1 MEIIFNTINNIIA
14 DNLIDDVEFYEFC
27 NNLNKINKLLSTDL
41 YLSEEVEKL
50 DSKHNSTG
58 KKIVNNTLKTTKD
71 MAKIY
76 GITTDIGGMST
87 KSIWDLMMK
96 LLEIGSSTLLFI
108 TKKIVLIPNT
118 ITRILDMTSKIPSN
132 VINKIRGN
140 IKLYITIDDVQLLM
154 DKFILEHMM
163 NFISLANQ
171 LSKGELWTT
180 MFKHKEPDREQSEYN
195 RVKSS
200 SDMDTINKMKKEFSY
215 FSMIR
220 FNETVIDMN
229 DPSNVEGY
237 FGNGK
242 IIYKDIYGVKHNNT
256 YYTSL
261 KELINMITA
270 RKGELDLL
278 YSTIGDKIRI
288 TQSNQS
294 FANLSQLQ
302 RDSVI
307 NSMQMISKTI
317 EIIGNIIKYM
327 MQDLNTI
334 QKSTVQITKRQ
345 DKINKG
351 TTKKKLV
358 GMNDDSIKDLDTNK
372 EPISDIQ
379 YEKDM
384 IEKGYVK
391 IMRFQ
396 KDKTGKVIKEIDGI
410 IHSNNKELVWVK
422 KDSVPKGS
430 KIVK

>member
-1 MEIIFNTINNIIA
+1 MEIIFNTVDSVIV

-27 NNLNKINKLLSTDL
+27 NNLNRLDKILSTDL
-41 YLSEEVEKL
+41 YISEEVDRL
-50 DSKHNSTG
+50 DNKSDTSE
-58 KKIVNNTLKTTKD
+58 KIVNNTLKTTKD

-76 GITTDIGGMST
+76 GITTDIGGMSI
-87 KSIWDLMMK
+87 KSVWDLIMK
-96 LLEIGSSTLLFI
+96 LLEIISSTLLFI

-118 ITRILDMTSKIPSN
+118 ITNILDTISKIPSN

-140 IKLYITIDDVQLLM
+140 IKLYITVNDIQLMM

-180 MFKHKEPDREQSEYN
+180 MFKQKEPDREQSEYN

-200 SDMDTINKMKKEFSY
+200 SDMDTIKKMKKEFSY
-215 FSMIR
+215 FSMIK

-229 DPSNVEGY
+229 DSNNVEGY
-237 FGNGK
+237 FGKGK
-242 IIYKDIYGVKHNNT
+242 VIYKDIYGVEHSNT
-256 YYTSL
+256 YYASL

-270 RKGELDLL
+270 RKSELDVL
-278 YSTIGDKIRI
+278 YSTVGNKIKI

-302 RDSVI
+302 RNSVI

-327 MQDLNTI
+327 IKDLNTI
-334 QKSTVQITKRQ
+334 QKSTTQIIKKQ
-345 DKINKG
+345 DKINKN
-351 TTKKKLV
+351 TEKKKLIRT
-358 GMNDDSIKDLDTNK
+358 NNDSIKNLDMNK
-372 EPISDIQ
+372 EPIDDIK
-379 YEKDM
+379 YEREM
-384 IEKGYVK
+384 AGKGYVK

-422 KDSVPKGS
+422 KNAVPKGC
-430 KIVK
+430 KIIK